1 MNEMQMKQLREQF
14 GERLQEDVLM
24 HNYSTMCIG
33 GAADALLFVHS
44 ANEMEKTVLKLW
56 ELETPFLVLG
66 SGSNLLISDK
76 GIREVVVVNRAHN
89 IRINTQLNPSTVW
102 AESGAILAQVARQTA
117 LRGLSGL
124 EWASAIPGTIGGAV
138 YGNAGAFKRET
149 AQNIAGAEM
158 LEPVNG
164 KVLWKKENF
173 QYSYRSSILKR
184 GLQKNIIL
192 TVTLEMEKGD
202 PVKIKSEMEANRQK
216 RLNTQPPGPSLG
228 SIFRNPD
235 CDKAG
240 RLIEA
245 CGLKG
250 KKIGDAEISPLHANF
265 IINTG
270 KAHAQDILDLIL
282 LIYQTVQTRFG
293 IGLLPEVQI
302 IGEWDAALQPTIQK
316 INQGIAL

>member
-1 MNEMQMKQLREQF
+1 MNVLQMKLLREHF
-14 GERLQEDVLM
+14 GERLQENVLM
-24 HNYSTMCIG
+24 HNYSTMRVG
-33 GAADALLFVHS
+33 GPADALLFAHS
-44 ANEMEKTVLKLW
+44 ANEMEKTVCKLW
-56 ELETPFLVLG
+56 ELGMPLLVLG

-76 GIREVVVVNRAHN
+76 GVREVVVVNRAHN
-89 IRINTQLNPSTVW
+89 IRINTQVNPPTVW
-102 AESGAILAQVARQTA
+102 SESGAILAQVARQTA

-149 AQNIAGAEM
+149 AQNFAQAEM
-158 LEPVNG
+158 LEHEGG
-164 KVLWKKENF
+164 KVLWKKEDF

-192 TVTLEMEKGD
+192 TITLEMERGD
-202 PVKIKSEMEANRQK
+202 PVKIKSEMEANRLK
-216 RLNTQPPGPSLG
+216 RSNTQPPGPSLG

-240 RLIEA
+240 RLIEV

-265 IINTG
+265 IINSG
-270 KAHAQDILDLIL
+270 KARAQDILNLIL
-282 LIYQTVQTRFG
+282 LIHQTVQTKFG

-302 IGEWDAALQPTIQK
+302 IGEWDAAFLPIIQK
-316 INQGIAL
+316 INQGIPL

>member
-1 MNEMQMKQLREQF
+1 MNQKQMRQLSEHF
-14 GERLQEDVLM
+14 GERLQENVRM
-24 HNYSTMCIG
+24 HNYSTMSIG
-33 GAADALLFVHS
+33 GPADALLLVHS
-44 ANEMEKTVLKLW
+44 VYEMERTILKLW
-56 ELETPFLVLG
+56 ELELPFLVLG

-89 IRINTQLNPSTVW
+89 IRINTQVNPSTVW

-124 EWASAIPGTIGGAV
+124 EWASAIPGTIGGAI

-149 AQNIAGAEM
+149 AQNLFSAEM
-158 LEPVNG
+158 LEPGKG
-164 KVLWKKENF
+164 KVKWVKDNF
-173 QYSYRSSILKR
+173 QYSYRSSVLKR

-192 TVTLEMEKGD
+192 TVILEMEKGD
-202 PVKIKSEMEANRQK
+202 PVKIKNEMEANRQK

-228 SIFRNPD
+228 SIFRNPE

-250 KKIGDAEISPLHANF
+250 KMIGDAEVSPLHANF

-270 KAHAQDILDLIL
+270 KAHARDILDLIL
-282 LIYQTVQTRFG
+282 LIHQTVQTKFG
-293 IGLLPEVQI
+293 IGLLPEIQI
-302 IGEWDAALQPTIQK
+302 IGEWDDALLPTIQK